1 MALVKKL
8 DSNISSTR
16 LSVETAFKIADG
28 AAVWMPLEINSYG
41 DAAAKFTK
49 VARSPIDSD
58 RQRKKGV
65 TTDLDATFSA
75 TSDFTSYNL
84 QQFLPGMFY
93 ADYRSKTELG
103 GAGQIVSVNASNQ
116 FTAAGGLTV
125 FPVGAL
131 IVLRGG
137 TQSAGNS
144 NRILRVTVSTA
155 TLLTVNE
162 TITAETLPSTAK
174 LVQVGVRTAAGDL
187 DVDASGVLPKL
198 TSTTLNFVTLGINNG
213 EFVWIGGDAALTF
226 FSVNAVNNCLAR
238 VLNVTA
244 TALTLDKCSKGDM
257 ITEAN
262 TLNTVELYVGR
273 FLKNEQ
279 IALIKR
285 RTYQVERQL
294 GASDDALPTQI
305 QSEYFTGGI
314 INEMTLNYAQAAIMT
329 FDLKLVCADQELRT
343 GATGVKAGTRPAVE
357 NADAHNT
364 SSDLKRVRL
373 AKVVNG
379 DEDPTPLFAF
389 IPSLTLNFTN
399 NVEPLKAL
407 TVLGS
412 FEASAGD
419 FVVTGSCEGYF
430 NDIATISA
438 IRNNDTCTLDIYSY
452 KNGQG
457 IVVDLPLVTLG
468 DGSIKLE
475 KDKSQ
480 MVPLTL
486 ECASG
491 EEVNANLDF
500 TCGITQF
507 DGLPLLAALP

>member
-16 LSVETAFKIADG
+16 ISEESAFKVANG
-28 AAVWMPLEINSYG
+28 AAVWLPTEVNSYG

-65 TTDLDATFSA
+65 TTDLDANFSM

-93 ADYRSKTELG
+93 ADYRVKQELG
-103 GAGQIVSVNASNQ
+103 GAGQIVSVNGSNQ

-131 IVLRGG
+131 IVLRLG
-137 TQSAGNS
+137 TQAAGNS
-144 NRILRVTVSTA
+144 NRVLRVTVSTA

-162 TITAETLPSTAK
+162 TITAETLPTTAK

-187 DVDASGVLPKL
+187 DIDASGILPKL
-198 TSTTLNFVTLGINNG
+198 TSTALNFVTLGITAG
-213 EFVWIGGDAALTF
+213 EWVWIGGDAALTF
-226 FSVNAVNNCLAR
+226 FPTNPVNNCLAR
-238 VLNVTA
+238 VRAVTA
-244 TALTLDKCSKGDM
+244 TALTLDKCSKGSL
-257 ITEAN
+257 ITESQAGS
-262 TLNTVELYVGR
+262 TIELYVGR

-294 GASDDALPTQI
+294 GASDDASPTQI

-329 FDLKLVCADQELRT
+329 FDMKLVCADQELRT
-343 GATGVKAGTRPAVE
+343 GVTGVKAGTRPAVE

-373 AKVVNG
+373 AKVVSG
-379 DEDPTPLFAF
+379 SVAPTALFAF
-389 IPSLTLNFTN
+389 IPELTLNFSN

-419 FVVTGSCEGYF
+419 FVVTGSCSGFF

-438 IRNNDTCTLDIYSY
+438 IRNNDTCTLDVYSY

-491 EEVNANLDF
+491 EEVDSGLDF

-507 DGLPLLAALP
+507 DGLPLLAAIP